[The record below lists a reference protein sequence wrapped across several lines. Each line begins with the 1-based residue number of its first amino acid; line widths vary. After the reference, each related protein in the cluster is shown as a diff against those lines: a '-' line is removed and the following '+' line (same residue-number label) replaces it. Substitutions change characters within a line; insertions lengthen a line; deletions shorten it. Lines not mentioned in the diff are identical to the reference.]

1 MKLGN
6 VVIGLIML
14 GQGGGRSV
22 LMKLLTCAGTVAAH
36 VFNVELAC
44 DDKEQARGLMFVEGM
59 GHYNGML
66 FVYGAPSSVAFWM
79 KNTLIPLNMVFLDQ
93 HGVV

>member
-1 MKLGN
+1 
-6 VVIGLIML
+6 
-14 GQGGGRSV
+14 
-22 LMKLLTCAGTVAAH
+22 
-36 VFNVELAC
+36 
-44 DDKEQARGLMFVEGM
+44 MFVEGM